1 MTYDNTGN
9 FNLPPSN
16 PPFIHYLFN
25 LLSIHIFVLRVW
37 QHNPC
42 QLLSLGLMWPQC
54 LIQPSSI
61 PFHPIFLSQ
70 KPPSSAITGWLCP
83 LAQPTQHKQVF
94 SVAHKVG
101 VWNTFP
107 LLSLPTTLHHSI
119 TNSLL
124 VRHLLICKMWVS
136 WGEGKT
142 SSFYLA
148 LWRPSSQSLKTSASS
163 IESIRHKALWE
174 SWENTSHWLICSPG
188 SQRTRTKL
196 YIVMAFIKPNSV
208 LGLHLWLRIP
218 QSCHL
223 SYPFSKNCHCF
234 CLSFVEWLPS
244 KNYSLSHLFIPLST
258 FYLLFTD
265 WNHTQHNQGI

>member
-1 MTYDNTGN
+1 
-9 FNLPPSN
+9 
-16 PPFIHYLFN
+16 
-25 LLSIHIFVLRVW
+25 
-37 QHNPC
+37 
-42 QLLSLGLMWPQC
+42 
-54 LIQPSSI
+54 
-61 PFHPIFLSQ
+61 
-70 KPPSSAITGWLCP
+70 
-83 LAQPTQHKQVF
+83 
-94 SVAHKVG
+94 
-101 VWNTFP
+101 
-107 LLSLPTTLHHSI
+107 
-119 TNSLL
+119 
-124 VRHLLICKMWVS
+124 MWVS

-174 SWENTSHWLICSPG
+174 SWENTSHWLICCPG

-265 WNHTQHNQGI
+265 WNHTQHNQGIWSTQSIPNAFSFSYWYKLESQIYCPLISLVSKHVASYFNNVDCICSG